1 MPGDAP
7 AATQPLEPSIG
18 MVFGKIKIGKTADL
32 LYAFGEDCVYVAR
45 PGALSSSLGL
55 VGRPIPAG
63 RIVRAENLDTIGP
76 VLSKAAGRARAVI
89 VDDLTPL
96 AAEHVRDY
104 SYKRRGKPRLK
115 GWKLWGRVR
124 EDFLSL
130 RAAAM
135 ACTAKGTHVWFTAHE
150 RQPRTN
156 PRKGFILGGPD
167 LPGSM
172 QEDFSAVCDYVLR
185 AKYAAGRPG
194 WPYVYHGGPSSTWG
208 LGDRYHRVGGIA
220 PMNIAEIMR
229 ASGFALPRGKGL
241 EWIEAEVAARAET
254 LVPMDP
260 AAWRA
265 WMREQIPELVEAHGP
280 QLARWILRDASDRA
294 ALLRRGPLEQLS
306 GFWQEAE
313 PDASPEDG
321 APSGGGLADDVE
333 EEVAEEES
341 GAVELGASETAEGGA
356 AEPPEAADELT

>member
-1 MPGDAP
+1 MPDAP
-7 AATQPLEPSIG
+7 PKPLEPSIG
-18 MVFGKIKIGKTADL
+18 ITFSKIKTGKTSDL
-32 LYAFGEDCVYVAR
+32 LYAFGEDCVYVGR
-45 PGALSSSLGL
+45 PGALSPSLGL
-55 VGRPIPAG
+55 VGRPIPEA
-63 RIVRAENLDTIGP
+63 RIVRAANLDAITP
-76 VLSKAAGRARAVI
+76 VLEKAGGRARAVI

-104 SYKRRGKPRLK
+104 TYKRRGKPRLK

-124 EDFLSL
+124 EDFLTL

-185 AKYAAGRPG
+185 AKYAADRPG

-208 LGDRYHRVGGIA
+208 LGDRYNRVGGTA

-229 ASGFALPRGKGL
+229 ASGFDMPRGKGL
-241 EWIEAEVAARAET
+241 EWIEAEVAERCAA
-254 LVPMDP
+254 LVEVDP
-260 AAWRA
+260 ADWRA
-265 WMREQIPELVEAHGP
+265 WMRERIPALVEAHGP
-280 QLARWILRDASDRA
+280 QHARWILRDASDRA
-294 ALLRRGPLEQLS
+294 VLQSRGPLEQLA

-313 PDASPEDG
+313 PDASPADG
-321 APSGGGLADDVE
+321 APSGDGLSDDVE
-333 EEVAEEES
+333 SEVAEQDT
-341 GAVELGASETAEGGA
+341 TAEEMGSEPTA
-356 AEPPEAADELT
+356 TSDAPAEPAEELT